1 MGAQRLAYQGKDAH
15 ASSREPITLDTF
27 LNDAVPIERWST
39 RIDPRLSRALW
50 LSLVAMITGTATT
63 FFSPILIEN
72 TRSSGLFL
80 REFLVVWFEVI
91 NALKLPIF
99 YCTWFCIVG
108 AYPFWKRTN
117 GLRSGNRLCLW
128 TATAVALYGALNTVA
143 VGVPIFVLSL
153 NLAVSFIQL
162 MIEIVW
168 AIVQVVFWT
177 IVIITAL
184 GTLGGGAARR

>member
-1 MGAQRLAYQGKDAH
+1 M
-15 ASSREPITLDTF
+15 
-27 LNDAVPIERWST
+27 
-39 RIDPRLSRALW
+39 
-50 LSLVAMITGTATT
+50 
-63 FFSPILIEN
+63 
-72 TRSSGLFL
+72 
-80 REFLVVWFEVI
+80 WFEVI

-128 TATAVALYGALNTVA
+128 TATAVALYGALNTVV

-153 NLAVSFIQL
+153 NLAVSFVQL

-184 GTLGGGAARR
+184 STLGGGAARR